1 MPELL
6 GHRGSSLA
14 RALLTEPARPERIRA
29 APRAPW
35 LAVATVCVGAFMG
48 QLDASIV
55 TVALPRLRADLRIS
69 LGAAEWVSL
78 AYLLVLVGTVLAVG
92 RIADMHGR
100 KLLYTY
106 GFALFGL
113 ASFGCGVSSTLAEL
127 VTCRVLQAAGA
138 ALLQANSVAL
148 IRTTVAP
155 GQLSRAIGWQ
165 SAAQALGLALGPTLG
180 GLLIAAGGWRWVF
193 WVNLPVA
200 AIGIVSGLLLLPR
213 TRIRAVG
220 GRFDWTG
227 FGCLLPATAALLLG
241 LSLLPDR
248 PAPAAG
254 LMLLGSAGLATFPL
268 LERRAAAPLV
278 EPALLR
284 DRTLRIGLVSALIGY
299 LVLFAALLL
308 CSLFVQATLHL
319 PAAQAG
325 LLISILPVAL
335 AALAPMAGAAADR
348 HGARRMT
355 AAGLAV
361 AALGFGCAAL
371 LPGRLAGPVL
381 LLALAGVGLGLF
393 LPANNATVA
402 GRGRPD
408 QAGLVSGV
416 LNMTRGIGTAL
427 GVAVAGAS
435 YSVADPVAGFRLT
448 SAVLAGLAMLG
459 VLANHRRAAGR

>member
-1 MPELL
+1 M
-6 GHRGSSLA
+6 
-14 RALLTEPARPERIRA
+14 LLTEPARPDRIRSL
-29 APRAPW
+29 PRAPW
-35 LAVATVCVGAFMG
+35 LAVATVCIGAFMG

-55 TVALPRLRADLRIS
+55 TVALPRLRTDLRVS

-106 GFALFGL
+106 GFALFGV
-113 ASFGCGVSSTLAEL
+113 ASLGCGLSTTLTEL
-127 VTCRVLQAAGA
+127 IVCRVLQAAGA

-155 GQLSRAIGWQ
+155 GQLNRAIGWQ
-165 SAAQALGLALGPTLG
+165 GAAQALGLALGPTLG

-200 AIGIVSGLLLLPR
+200 AIGIVSGVLLLPR
-213 TRIRAVG
+213 TRIRAG
-220 GRFDWTG
+220 RARFDWAG

-241 LSLLPDR
+241 LSLLPGR

-254 LMLLGSAGLATFPL
+254 LMLLGVAGLATFPI
-268 LERRAAAPLV
+268 LERRAVTPLV
-278 EPALLR
+278 EPSLLR
-284 DRTLRIGLVSALIGY
+284 DRTLRTGLASALIGY

-308 CSLFVQATLHL
+308 CSLFVQARLQL

-325 LLISILPVAL
+325 LLISILPAAL
-335 AALAPMAGAAADR
+335 AALAPVAGAAADR
-348 HGARRMT
+348 HGWIP
-355 AAGLAV
+355 AAGLAT
-361 AALGFGCAAL
+361 AALGFGCATL

-381 LLALAGVGLGLF
+381 LLALVGAGLGLF

-435 YSVADPVAGFRLT
+435 YSVAHPVVGFRLT
-448 SAVLAGLAMLG
+448 SAVLAGLAVLG
-459 VLANHRRAAGR
+459 VLINRPPANRQSVSSGR